1 MKTDFQDLLI
11 ALNLLP
17 LNKRQINTLLL
28 LFTYYLYSN
37 GENSE
42 KVSLKDLSLQIGL
55 DSTVG
60 SLTLDSLI
68 DYNIVGSIVLK
79 EFVVKKEIAQ
89 HFQRDFLQT
98 LKGKKNLVKQAI
110 NRVGFFVKEGTKIY
124 VFNPVLESWKYP
136 SWYKLRKAL
145 KILKGRFPANEFLKN
160 LSATL
165 EKSSKNTRK
174 KVTDKEG
181 RINAPY
187 LVGVFLSK
195 FNDAYGKKYTPNWA
209 MDSIKM
215 NNLIR
220 QFEKNN
226 MTAKDVPDFLDWAFG
241 KAEERKL
248 SMHTGL
254 LRTFANEYVIKDIHR
269 IKKNRKFRET
279 IDGDKYI
286 KNNKEE

>member
-17 LNKRQINTLLL
+17 LNKRQINALLL
-28 LFTYYLYSN
+28 LFTYYLYSKE
-37 GENSE
+37 GSSE
-42 KVSLKDLSLQIGL
+42 KVSLKDISLQIGL

-68 DYNIVGSIVLK
+68 DYNILGSVVLK

-98 LKGKKNLVKQAI
+98 LRGKKNLVKQAI
-110 NRVGFFVKEGTKIY
+110 DRVGFFVKEGTKIY
-124 VFNPVLESWKYP
+124 IFNPVLESWKYD

-145 KILKGRFPANEFLKN
+145 KILGNRFPANEFLKN
-160 LSATL
+160 LSTTL

-195 FNDAYGKKYTPNWA
+195 FNSAYGKKYTPNWA

-226 MTAKDVPDFLDWAFG
+226 MTANDVPAFLDWTFG

-269 IKKNRKFRET
+269 IKRNRKFRET
-279 IDGDKYI
+279 IDGEKYL
-286 KNNKEE
+286 KKGE